1 MSHDI
6 VIRVPAN
13 DPLQP
18 QPIVVRRC
26 AIYARVSVSSN
37 AAGLSSLQAQVQ
49 ACEAYILAQRTK
61 GWELVLPAYI
71 DDGFSGSNLER
82 PAMLQ
87 LMQDL
92 RIGKFDAVVVQ
103 RLDRLSRSVRDICN
117 VLTMFSS
124 NHTSLVSITQAL
136 DSETPVGRL
145 TLHLLTTFSQFER
158 EMVGERIRDK
168 FAITRASG
176 KWQRNGIPLGY
187 VLNGQQELQI
197 DKNEA
202 VIARDIFERFLNS
215 DSMPTL
221 IEELNALGY
230 RTKAHVSRNGNP
242 HGGKPFDRNTLNQ
255 LLRNR
260 VYIGE
265 VFFQDTWHPGQHAP
279 IVSRD
284 LWDRVQ
290 SVRSKRARRTGVPNS
305 SINTVHFPLWDRVF
319 WNDGRTYTVFESSLR
334 NGRRY
339 RYYKAPPRNDD
350 NDTTPVTISTENMH
364 KLVVNHLR
372 SGFKDPQPW
381 LDDLSADWKCRPEFE
396 PTHVKNSLQ
405 KMDSV
410 WHLFLEPLVAEWIIK
425 LVDRVVVY
433 PNQVQIV
440 LSVEGL
446 SELLQVLKSDTV
458 SPREAPSKATKTP
471 K

>member
-187 VLNGQQELQI
+187 VLIHQ
-197 DKNEA
+197 
-202 VIARDIFERFLNS
+202 
-215 DSMPTL
+215 
-221 IEELNALGY
+221 
-230 RTKAHVSRNGNP
+230 
-242 HGGKPFDRNTLNQ
+242 
-255 LLRNR
+255 
-260 VYIGE
+260 
-265 VFFQDTWHPGQHAP
+265 
-279 IVSRD
+279 
-284 LWDRVQ
+284 
-290 SVRSKRARRTGVPNS
+290 PN
-305 SINTVHFPLWDRVF
+305 
-319 WNDGRTYTVFESSLR
+319 
-334 NGRRY
+334 
-339 RYYKAPPRNDD
+339 
-350 NDTTPVTISTENMH
+350 
-364 KLVVNHLR
+364 
-372 SGFKDPQPW
+372 
-381 LDDLSADWKCRPEFE
+381 
-396 PTHVKNSLQ
+396 
-405 KMDSV
+405 
-410 WHLFLEPLVAEWIIK
+410 
-425 LVDRVVVY
+425 
-433 PNQVQIV
+433 
-440 LSVEGL
+440 
-446 SELLQVLKSDTV
+446 
-458 SPREAPSKATKTP
+458 
-471 K
+471 